1 MKTRRRF
8 TWILLSQNAQVVE
21 VRDGTL
27 TLGMANP
34 GARDSFGRG
43 GSADV
48 LREAI
53 LRVVGVSLHI
63 EPILDAGAATT
74 ATATA
79 AAPGPVPMP
88 EPEPFE
94 PEPRSAAAQA
104 ARENLRAT
112 RSGPSAPSASEPE
125 SEPTRDDESLDEEE
139 SSDELLKK
147 HLGAELIAE
156 ED

>member
-1 MKTRRRF
+1 
-8 TWILLSQNAQVVE
+8 
-21 VRDGTL
+21 
-27 TLGMANP
+27 
-34 GARDSFGRG
+34 
-43 GSADV
+43 
-48 LREAI
+48 
-53 LRVVGVSLHI
+53 
-63 EPILDAGAATT
+63 
-74 ATATA
+74 
-79 AAPGPVPMP
+79 MP